1 MALSRLRQN
10 ISPNAFSPTGKA
22 NGFKLNCQT
31 LEISTIKGIWSRA
44 DTLQRPEQVIIIKFM
59 RKKILI
65 GTAILL
71 IGFLLGG
78 VTYYTLGRI
87 TGQSKT
93 MPYTFT
99 PNVPHQ
105 ILETGRAFSEIV
117 RAVSPAVVN
126 ISTTKVMSREAQ
138 PFFEDPFFDFF
149 SPFHDLGTPKK
160 WKERS
165 LGSGIIASQDGYI
178 ITNNHVV
185 EKADEIKVTLID
197 RRTFKGRLVGAD
209 PKTDVA
215 VIKIDATDLP
225 TLIWGDSDKLQVGEF
240 VLAIGSPYG
249 LSNTVTMG
257 IISAVGR
264 ANVGIAD
271 YEDFI
276 QTDAAIN
283 PGNSGG
289 PLVNV
294 KGEIIG
300 MNTAIFSRT
309 GGYQGI
315 GFSVPS
321 NMVRLVMDQL
331 LQKGKVTRGWIGV
344 TIQELTPELAQE
356 FGLKKTKGALVSD
369 VAKDGP
375 AAKAGIMRGDVIL
388 EFNGKE
394 VRDVSGLRNMV
405 AQSKTGSEIT
415 MRILRAGRE
424 FTARVIIVELP
435 REVAEVVPS
444 HLPDNSDLKALT
456 GLSVMNLSKEIIRQ
470 LGFSK
475 DEKGVVI
482 VKVEPGSPA
491 DDAEMKKGDVIKEM
505 NKKTINN
512 VEDFNRIAA
521 SIRENDSVL
530 LFINRSGKKFYVIL
544 KA

>member
-1 MALSRLRQN
+1 
-10 ISPNAFSPTGKA
+10 
-22 NGFKLNCQT
+22 

-44 DTLQRPEQVIIIKFM
+44 DTLQCPEWAIIINFM
-59 RKKILI
+59 KKRLLI

-78 VTYYTLGRI
+78 ITYYTLGRI
-87 TGQSKT
+87 TGQSRS
-93 MPYTFT
+93 MPYTFA
-99 PNVPHQ
+99 PNVPRQ
-105 ILETGRAFSEIV
+105 IMETGRAFSEIV

-149 SPFHDLGTPKK
+149 SPFHDFGTPKK

-165 LGSGIIASQDGYI
+165 LGSGIIAAQDGYI

-215 VIKIDATDLP
+215 VIKIDATNLP

-289 PLVNV
+289 PLVNI

-315 GFSVPS
+315 GFAVPS

-369 VAKDGP
+369 IAKDSP
-375 AAKAGIMRGDVIL
+375 AAKSGIMRGDVIL

-394 VRDVSGLRNMV
+394 VKDVSSLRNMV

-415 MRILRAGRE
+415 MKILRAGRE
-424 FTARVIIVELP
+424 FTVKVFIVELP
-435 REVAEVVPS
+435 REVAEIVPS
-444 HLPDNSDLKALT
+444 QLPDNSDLRALT
-456 GLSVMNLSKEIIRQ
+456 GLTVMNLSREIIRQ

-475 DEKGVVI
+475 DEKGVVV

-491 DDAEMKKGDVIKEM
+491 DDAEMKKGDVIKEI

-512 VEDFNRIAA
+512 VEDFNRITTN
-521 SIRENDSVL
+521 IRKNDSVL

-544 KA
+544 KS

>member
-1 MALSRLRQN
+1 MT
-10 ISPNAFSPTGKA
+10 F
-22 NGFKLNCQT
+22 
-31 LEISTIKGIWSRA
+31 
-44 DTLQRPEQVIIIKFM
+44 IIKVM
-59 RKKILI
+59 KKKILA

-78 VTYYTLGRI
+78 ITYYALGKI
-87 TGQSKT
+87 TGQSKSL
-93 MPYTFT
+93 YNAFT
-99 PNVPHQ
+99 PNVPRQ
-105 ILETGRAFSEIV
+105 IMETGRAFSDIV
-117 RAVSPAVVN
+117 RAVSPSIVN
-126 ISTTKVMSREAQ
+126 ISTTKVVRREAQ
-138 PFFEDPFFDFF
+138 PLLDDPLFDFF
-149 SPFHDLGTPKK
+149 GPFHEFGSPKK

-165 LGSGIIASQDGYI
+165 LGSGVIVSPDGYI

-185 EKADEIKVTLID
+185 EKADEIRVTLVD
-197 RRTFKGRLVGAD
+197 KRTFKGRIVGAD

-215 VIKIDATDLP
+215 VIKIEAGNLP
-225 TLIWGDSDKLQVGEF
+225 TLNWGDSDRLQVGEF

-289 PLVNV
+289 PLVNI
-294 KGEIIG
+294 KGELIG
-300 MNTAIFSRT
+300 INTAIFSRT

-315 GFSVPS
+315 GFAVPS

-356 FGLKKTKGALVSD
+356 FGLKKTRGALVSD
-369 VAKDGP
+369 VAKDSP
-375 AAKAGIMRGDVIL
+375 AARAGIMRGDIVV
-388 EFNGKE
+388 EFNGRE
-394 VRDVSGLRNMV
+394 VKDVSSLRNMV
-405 AQSKTGSEIT
+405 AESKAGGE
-415 MRILRAGRE
+415 MALKILRAGKE
-424 FTARVIIVELP
+424 LAIKVLITELP
-435 REVAEVVPS
+435 REAAEASPER
-444 HLPDNSDLKALT
+444 LQDNPELKALA
-456 GLSVMNLSKEIIRQ
+456 GLTVMDLSKEIIRQ
-470 LGFSK
+470 LGFTK

-491 DDAEMKKGDVIKEM
+491 DDAEIKKGDIIKEI
-505 NKKTINN
+505 NKKVVNN
-512 VEDFNRIAA
+512 TEDFNRI
-521 SIRENDSVL
+521 STNVRTNDSVL
-530 LFINRSGKKFYVIL
+530 MFINRNGKKFYVIL
-544 KA
+544 RTS